1 MQIQPETERIVTDPA
16 VLRGKPIVRG
26 TRISVEL
33 ILSFLDGGQTPDEI
47 VDDFP
52 NLTLAD
58 IQAAVDYAA
67 AHAGTASRAT

>member
-1 MQIQPETERIVTDPA
+1 MRAQPEIERIVTDPA
-16 VLRGKPIVRG
+16 VLRGKPTIRG

-33 ILSFLDGGQTPDEI
+33 ILSFLDGGQTAEEI

-67 AHAGTASRAT
+67 AHAGHTLRAR

>member
-1 MQIQPETERIVTDPA
+1 MHVQPGAERIVTDPA

-33 ILSFLDGGQTPDEI
+33 ILSFIDGGQSPEEI
-47 VDDFP
+47 IDDFP

-58 IQAAVDYAA
+58 IQSAIEYAA
-67 AHAGTASRAT
+67 AHAGPNVRAT